1 MKKLLLLPFLLCCAF
16 AFGQQDAASV
26 KKLNVALF
34 IYPGVGLGDLN
45 GPADVFLK
53 AAGLT
58 KGQYNVYTFALQQG
72 TIRTQGNGL
81 QLTAD
86 YLESKMPKPDILVIP
101 GGSIGLMDMMCLD
114 QKVIGMLKKYQK
126 QVDVM
131 MSVCTASYL
140 FGKAGILD
148 HHKATTHYF
157 VADDFQ
163 TQYPALTLVKDVR
176 YVDEGKVMTCSG
188 VTSGMDGALHLIKKY
203 SGDSMAA
210 MLSRAIQ
217 YTPREEEKWP
227 VAPNGM
233 KFDRNW
239 KKKQNQIKQ

>member
-1 MKKLLLLPFLLCCAF
+1 MKKLLLLPFLFCCAF
-16 AFGQQDAASV
+16 AFAQQETTLV
-26 KKLNVALF
+26 KKINVALY

-45 GPADVFLK
+45 GPADVFMK

-81 QLTAD
+81 KITAD
-86 YLESKMPKPDILVIP
+86 YLESEMPKPDILVIP
-101 GGSIGLMDMMCLD
+101 GGSIGLMDTMCLD
-114 QKVIGMLKKYQK
+114 PKVIGMLKKYQS
-126 QVDVM
+126 QVEVM

-140 FGKAGILD
+140 LGKAGILD

-163 TQYPALTLVKDVR
+163 TQFPALTLVKDVR
-176 YVDEGKVMTCSG
+176 YVDEGTVMTCSG
-188 VTSGMDGALHLIKKY
+188 VTSGMDGALHLVNKY
-203 SGDSMAA
+203 SRDKIAA

-239 KKKQNQIKQ
+239 KKKQGLMKH